1 MRRST
6 VLNILPFEQGFH
18 DTFYLQ
24 FQMVKMFIV
33 VVVIFG
39 VCWLPYH
46 GYFIYTY
53 HHSDVVKKP
62 FIQHVYLV
70 IEQHVLNTN
79 AGKQL
84 S

>member
-1 MRRST
+1 
-6 VLNILPFEQGFH
+6 
-18 DTFYLQ
+18 
-24 FQMVKMFIV
+24 MVKMFIV
-33 VVVIFG
+33 VVVIFA

-70 IEQHVLNTN
+70 TKPIISCQRRTKRMGLFVFNQSSNFAELVKSIDLF
-79 AGKQL
+79 
-84 S
+84 

>member
-1 MRRST
+1 
-6 VLNILPFEQGFH
+6 
-18 DTFYLQ
+18 
-24 FQMVKMFIV
+24 MVKMFIV
-33 VVVIFG
+33 VVVIFA

-70 IEQHVLNTN
+70 IRINQLQVASRWQHVCQTYF
-79 AGKQL
+79 ATFIQ
-84 S
+84 